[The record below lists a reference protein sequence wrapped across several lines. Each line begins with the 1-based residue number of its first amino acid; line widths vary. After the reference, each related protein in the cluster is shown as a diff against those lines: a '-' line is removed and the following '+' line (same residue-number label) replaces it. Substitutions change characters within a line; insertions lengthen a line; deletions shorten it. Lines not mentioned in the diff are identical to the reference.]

1 MATDRFSLAGAR
13 VLLTGASRGIGPSIA
28 RALAAR
34 GAELLL
40 VARSREPLEALAE
53 ELRAGSRRAAAL
65 AVDLGRAEE
74 RARLAREAEGA
85 AGGPIDVLVNDAGV
99 EPIGPFAEQPVE
111 AIAEAVEVNLQ
122 APLHLARLLLPGM
135 LARRRGRLVNVASV
149 AGKKAVPLGAVY
161 GGTKAALIEWTSALG
176 LELRGTG
183 VCASV
188 VCPGFVTGEGMFARD
203 AMAAPALL
211 GSSTPEQVAA
221 AVVRVLHTGEPERIV
236 NSLPVRPMLALY
248 QLFPQL
254 AARFLDGLGVTALQR
269 RRVEQQRGRAGTT

>member
-1 MATDRFSLAGAR
+1 MATDRFSLSGAR
-13 VLLTGASRGIGPSIA
+13 VLLTGASRGIGPIIA
-28 RALAAR
+28 RALAAE

-40 VARSREPLEALAE
+40 VARSREPLEALAA
-53 ELRAGSRRAAAL
+53 ELRAGGRRAAAL

-85 AGGPIDVLVNDAGV
+85 AGGPIDALVNDAAV
-99 EPIGPFAEQPVE
+99 EPIGPFAEQPLE
-111 AIAEAVEVNLQ
+111 AIAGAVEVNVQ

-135 LARRRGRLVNVASV
+135 LDRRRGRLVNVASV

-188 VCPGFVTGEGMFARD
+188 VCPGFVTGEGMFARH
-203 AMAAPALL
+203 ALAAPALL
-211 GSSTPEQVAA
+211 GSSTPEEVAA
-221 AVVRVLHTGEPERIV
+221 AVVRVLRTGEPERIV
-236 NSLPVRPMLALY
+236 NSLPIRPMLALY
-248 QLFPQL
+248 QLFPRL
-254 AARFLDGLGVTALQR
+254 AALFLDGLGVTALQR